1 MRKIL
6 VGIDGSDGS
15 EHALNKALMMIEEYG
30 ELFLLAVIPSKDTHV
45 FLDDHTHRSLE
56 EKAEQLLEQIIFDI
70 GEQDFSLIPVIRAGN
85 AAEVIIDVANEVNA
99 ELIVLGSKGTSSVVG
114 HDLGI
119 VSNRVVQY
127 AHKPVMVVR

>member
-114 HDLGI
+114 HDLGS

>member
-56 EKAEQLLEQIIFDI
+56 EKAEQLLEQIISDI

-114 HDLGI
+114 HDLGS